1 MKNIYLDNGATSFP
15 KPKCV
20 AEAMLHY
27 ITEVGANIGR
37 GGYEEATQAE
47 EVVFETRERIQILF
61 NAPDSKNVIFTQNIT
76 QSLNMIIKGYLKP
89 GDHIL
94 VSAMEHNAV
103 MRPLIQLEKIGV
115 RFDRIP
121 CNIKGQLMI
130 EHIQPMILPETKA
143 ILLMH
148 ASNVCG
154 SIMPI
159 EQVGEICKR
168 NGLKFIVD
176 AAQTAGVIPIDM
188 KSMNIDIL
196 TFTGHKSLMGPQG
209 IGGFVIVDE
218 LINEI
223 EPLISGGTGSIS
235 NSEEMPTFLPD
246 RYEAGTM
253 NIPGI
258 YGLHASVGY
267 IMQTGLPVIH
277 AKEMLLTQA
286 FMKGLSEI
294 KGVRCI
300 GPGADDE
307 RTSVVSIQVDKMDIA
322 ELAYRLDSEY
332 GIKTRVGL
340 HCSPNAHKTL
350 NTYPVGTL
358 RFSFGYFNK
367 PEDVDHTLM
376 AIEKV
381 LYGI

>member
-300 GPGADDE
+300 GPGADEE

-358 RFSFGYFNK
+358 RFSFGYFNE

-381 LYGI
+381 LYGV